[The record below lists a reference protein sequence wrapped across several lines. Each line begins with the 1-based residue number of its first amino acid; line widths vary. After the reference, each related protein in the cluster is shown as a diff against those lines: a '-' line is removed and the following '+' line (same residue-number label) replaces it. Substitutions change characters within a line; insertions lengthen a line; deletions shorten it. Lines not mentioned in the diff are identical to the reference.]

1 MALSKAVL
9 EMLATITDENDR
21 KEMQAKFEKYE
32 TVIQGRF
39 DGNLRQEDYDRK
51 MNESKKTVETL
62 EATAKK
68 WQEWADRNVPKHEN
82 LLKSYEEEQKKRQA
96 VEEEVAKLKA
106 SGGGSGGGNGNVTVD
121 EQELLK
127 KVNAEVEKRGY
138 VSKADMEAIVKAE
151 AVKLAEE
158 KTKELTETTL
168 PAWANFNAQ
177 VTDAQLQYRDEFGK
191 HLDRKAFIKYI
202 NDEKIPDV
210 PKAYERFVEAD
221 RAKIK
226 EAKMRE
232 EIEKDVRSKLSIPGT
247 GAVPTPEL
255 GAMQLMLD
263 RNKGVKVPD
272 MPAELG
278 AAAAAAELRAEGKI

>member
-1 MALSKAVL
+1 MALSKAME
-9 EMLATITDENDR
+9 EMLATITDEADR
-21 KEMQAKFEKYE
+21 KVLQEKFEKYE
-32 TVIQGRF
+32 PIQKRF
-39 DGNLRQEDYDRK
+39 EGNLRQEDYDKK

-62 EATAKK
+62 ESTAKK

-106 SGGGSGGGNGNVTVD
+106 GSGGSGGNGNVTVD
-121 EQELLK
+121 EKELMK
-127 KVNAEVEKRGY
+127 KVNEEVEKRGY
-138 VSKADMEAIVKAE
+138 VSKTDMEAIVKAE

-232 EIEKDVRSKLSIPGT
+232 DIEKDVRSKLSIPGT
-247 GAVPTPEL
+247 GAVPTPEM

-278 AAAAAAELRAEGKI
+278 AAAAAAELRAEGKV